1 MGSNC
6 AIVGPMTQK
15 IGLRELRQ
23 NASEIVREVET
34 GETFDVTVSG
44 RLAARLVPAL
54 RSRSHRLEEIAG
66 LWDGDG
72 DPTFFDDLDRS
83 ISPVAGDPGG
93 RSS

>member
-1 MGSNC
+1 VS
-6 AIVGPMTQK
+6 QK

-23 NASEIVREVET
+23 NASEIVREVEA

-54 RSRSHRLEEIAG
+54 RSRSHRLEEIAD
-66 LWDGDG
+66 LWDGEG
-72 DPTFFDDLDRS
+72 DPTFFDELDRS
-83 ISPVAGDPGG
+83 AVPVVVDSGG